1 MYATYEAKTII
12 IDRRRPRKIQR
23 RDDEQSM
30 PQEGWGGVG
39 WEEDFFVQI
48 LAEDSWKED
57 RNNRLNYS
65 WGFSGRFCI
74 LGKGDNL

>member
-30 PQEGWGGVG
+30 PQEGG
-39 WEEDFFVQI
+39 EDDFFCTD
-48 LAEDSWKED
+48 LCGGLLE
-57 RNNRLNYS
+57 
-65 WGFSGRFCI
+65 GGP
-74 LGKGDNL
+74 